1 VEGLLQRADRTGDEH
16 VALARDVPGLARDLR
31 RAAVQP
37 GGVVLQAEGGEA
49 EVEQYF
55 LVKENALDYQ
65 YGGKKVSYEEFME
78 IYEKSTLRMELIN
91 GEIYLLAS
99 PSMGHQQ
106 ILGGLYL
113 GFTNYF
119 KGKKCRVFLAPFD
132 VHFRKKDIN
141 EPDVMQPDVLVACD
155 VEGNVNKK
163 GKYMGTPTL
172 VVEILSDSTRSK
184 DMITKLDTYRLSGV
198 KEYWVID
205 QKQEQI
211 LIYEFEN
218 CEIGRFQ
225 AYGKAD
231 AAKSLVFA
239 GLSVNVKELFSEL
252 SSFSNESKREV

>member
-1 VEGLLQRADRTGDEH
+1 MQ
-16 VALARDVPGLARDLR
+16 
-31 RAAVQP
+31 
-37 GGVVLQAEGGEA
+37 GVSG
-49 EVEQYF
+49 
-55 LVKENALDYQ
+55 
-65 YGGKKVSYEEFME
+65 
-78 IYEKSTLRMELIN
+78 
-91 GEIYLLAS
+91 
-99 PSMGHQQ
+99 
-106 ILGGLYL
+106 
-113 GFTNYF
+113 
-119 KGKKCRVFLAPFD
+119 PFD

-141 EPDVMQPDVLVACD
+141 EPDVMQPDVLIACD
-155 VEGNVNKK
+155 VEGNVNGK

-231 AAKSLVFA
+231 AAQSLVFA